1 MFAKRFSLFTI
12 VVIHFKV
19 EMESRKLRVKE
30 ICSLYLQNEKDAP
43 TTIPTDPNKVDR
55 KIQFRYSSSSLRE
68 MFDIVRSQYGLFQL
82 CLSLEPLGSSVN
94 DVTLV

>member
-68 MFDIVRSQYGLFQL
+68 MFDIVRSQYGLHQ
-82 CLSLEPLGSSVN
+82 
-94 DVTLV
+94 